1 MIINK
6 KDDITHMTIGAAVIN
21 EFGLCLSIVY
31 EINDLCK
38 YARNGNLSV
47 FVHSFHAQT
56 YRKDTKVIVISEAK
70 RADDQ

>member
-21 EFGLCLSIVY
+21 EIGLCHSIVY

-38 YARNGNLSV
+38 YARNENLSV

-56 YRKDTKVIVISEAK
+56 YLKVFLNSLLGRKTRKLS
-70 RADDQ
+70 